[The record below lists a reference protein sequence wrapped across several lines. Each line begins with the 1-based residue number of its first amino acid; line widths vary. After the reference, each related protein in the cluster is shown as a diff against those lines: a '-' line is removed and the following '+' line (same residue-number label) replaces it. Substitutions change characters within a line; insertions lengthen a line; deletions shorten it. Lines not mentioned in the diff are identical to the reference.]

1 MKMKQKNNQ
10 YGSDSVTKEEIIERI
25 EKLKEET
32 TKPGSKEFEEKL
44 AKLIEEILKIDW
56 DEEV

>member
-1 MKMKQKNNQ
+1 M
-10 YGSDSVTKEEIIERI
+10 TKEEIIERI

-44 AKLIEEILKIDW
+44 AELIEEILKINW